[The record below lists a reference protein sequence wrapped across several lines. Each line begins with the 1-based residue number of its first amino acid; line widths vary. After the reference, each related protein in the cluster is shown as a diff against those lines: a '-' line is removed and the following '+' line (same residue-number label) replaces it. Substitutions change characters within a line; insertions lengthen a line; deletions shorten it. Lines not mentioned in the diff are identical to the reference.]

1 MCEASDRRRAT
12 ARFTEI
18 MEKEMISRII
28 SSIRIFSNFS
38 ILGEEIFDARVL
50 WRIKRY
56 GLLDHWNRMA
66 SRWVISGGK
75 GNCEFDGLKVYTLVR
90 LISRRKGET
99 TNILVVT
106 TISIELIIFH
116 HHSAI
121 LLVNQSG
128 RLFFIATITVIYR
141 IIPIHYSVI
150 SPNCTNGHARY

>member
-56 GLLDHWNRMA
+56 DTGCWIIGTGWR
-66 SRWVISGGK
+66 R
-75 GNCEFDGLKVYTLVR
+75 DGLFLEER
-90 LISRRKGET
+90 ET
-99 TNILVVT
+99 VSSMV
-106 TISIELIIFH
+106 
-116 HHSAI
+116 
-121 LLVNQSG
+121 
-128 RLFFIATITVIYR
+128 
-141 IIPIHYSVI
+141 
-150 SPNCTNGHARY
+150 